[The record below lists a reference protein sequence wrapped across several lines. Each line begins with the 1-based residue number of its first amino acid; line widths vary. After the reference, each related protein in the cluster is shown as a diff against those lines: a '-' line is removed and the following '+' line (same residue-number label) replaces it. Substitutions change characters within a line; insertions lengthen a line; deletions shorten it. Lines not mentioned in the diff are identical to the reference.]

1 MNDKELI
8 KSIDLEDDNSILD
21 VLSKVQEGEL
31 YTAKNENNEDIVIA
45 IQPNVGLRIS
55 TYQSNGWIRI
65 NNYDIAEDEN
75 RQYYIIRSEEYE
87 K

>member
-8 KSIDLEDDNSILD
+8 MNLDLKDDNSILE

-65 NNYDIAEDEN
+65 NTYDIAEDEN

-87 K
+87 R